1 MTASQ
6 WVDVADVD
14 DIELDDVMRF
24 DHADATYAVYRTA
37 DGRFS
42 ASQGLCT
49 HAQVHLCDGFVIGDV
64 IECPKHNG
72 RFDVF
77 SGRAKGAPA
86 VTDLR
91 VFATRVL
98 DGRLQLA
105 VPVFGAD

>member
-1 MTASQ
+1 MTGSQ

-24 DHADATYAVYRTA
+24 DHAEVTYAVFRTA

-64 IECPKHNG
+64 IECPKHNA

-105 VPVFGAD
+105 VPAPD